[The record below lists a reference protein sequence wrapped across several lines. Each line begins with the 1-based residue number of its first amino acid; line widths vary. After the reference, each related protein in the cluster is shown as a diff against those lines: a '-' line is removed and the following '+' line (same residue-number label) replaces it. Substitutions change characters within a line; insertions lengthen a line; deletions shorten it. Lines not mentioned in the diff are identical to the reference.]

1 MHHNIYVLL
10 KSMATALAISKA
22 ENPQLIL
29 NDCIVQY
36 FNSRHV
42 SKKLNRIQIE
52 SRKKKAHKWVTNYY
66 K

>member
-1 MHHNIYVLL
+1 
-10 KSMATALAISKA
+10 MATALAISKA